1 MKGIELTYRVKESV
15 RSFDPQAKV
24 ILFGS
29 RARGDNNKASD
40 WDFLIL
46 TSKYVDEKAKRSIR
60 DRLIDTELDAEEV
73 ISTIIFSQDKW
84 KDYRITPLYQNIA
97 KEGVEL

>member
-1 MKGIELTYRVKESV
+1 MTRNELTYRVKESV
-15 RSFDPQAKV
+15 KSFDPQARV

-29 RARGDNNKASD
+29 HARGDHNRFSD

-46 TSKYVDEKAKRSIR
+46 TSKNADEQVKRHIR
-60 DRLIDTELDAEEV
+60 DNLIDTELEAEEV

-84 KDYRITPLYQNIA
+84 KDYSITPLYQNIS
-97 KEGVEL
+97 KDGVEL

>member
-1 MKGIELTYRVKESV
+1 MTRNELTYRVKESV
-15 RSFDPQAKV
+15 KSFDPQAKV

-29 RARGDNNKASD
+29 QARGNNGLFSD

-46 TSKYVDEKAKRSIR
+46 TSKYVDEKDKRHIR
-60 DRLIDTELDAEEV
+60 DNLIDNELEAEEV
-73 ISTIIFSQDKW
+73 ISAIIFSQDKW

-97 KEGVEL
+97 KEGLEL